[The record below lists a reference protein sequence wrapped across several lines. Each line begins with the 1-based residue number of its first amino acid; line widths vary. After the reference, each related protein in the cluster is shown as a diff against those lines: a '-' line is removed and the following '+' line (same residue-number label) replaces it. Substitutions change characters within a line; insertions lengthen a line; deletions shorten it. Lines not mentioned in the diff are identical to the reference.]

1 MSRRERSHGHL
12 HVVADPGTPVEAP
25 KPAAG
30 RAPKNG
36 RKNPPA
42 KQPVPEPDFGLFPMD
57 EIAPPDP
64 ADAPDV
70 PIEDVLRQL
79 EALGL
84 PPDLVAQTRA
94 LDDEHRAELAGM
106 LNAATAMLTGDPLAG
121 LIGIW
126 KPLLS
131 KRMTAFDAEMA
142 TAEILWNLDAA
153 TGDDDL
159 VDGLTQVIDEAEH
172 TGRPEALVMCRMLA
186 HLGPPEVRGR
196 ANRAANVMAAGGV
209 KDRPW
214 VSSLGTVTFH
224 RAYGFT
230 DQGGRAV
237 VVEFAYGRRHHAFVF
252 LLDEEEGGVV
262 GLYASDDAD
271 ELYRQMTLEALDH
284 TCALSALS
292 AAEAAGVIRYALDL
306 PFYPEDEEEEAVME
320 GVVPLLLERLRHL
333 PQGDAPPSANDLP
346 AYPVDDDWPPR
357 GMSVSDFGPPPQ
369 ARAKVVHRIKVT
381 LAGTKPPVWRRLEV
395 PSDMSLLSLHD
406 VLQMSFGW
414 DDTHLWRFTAAQQV
428 YGIGEIGVPHRNAK
442 GVTIGEIAASKG
454 SAFEYL
460 YDFGDEWRHR
470 IRVEDVGPGNP
481 EVGYPRCL
489 TGRSAAPQ
497 EDSDGYDDEDDEPFD
512 VDILNDRLAAFAAR
526 RGRR

>member
-1 MSRRERSHGHL
+1 MGGPRAGGGGTRQRRDRGHSLHVGEHGTQAYGEHLRPHRRPHPRRRGGPHAAETRAIPRRGGRPTLTTGRRTRGERRQAAGLAPWEPMSRRERSHGHL

-36 RKNPPA
+36 RRNPQA
-42 KQPVPEPDFGLFPMD
+42 KHAPEPDFGLFPMD
-57 EIAPPDP
+57 EFAPPDP
-64 ADAPDV
+64 ADAQDV

-196 ANRAANVMAAGGV
+196 ATRAANVMAAGGV

-262 GLYASDDAD
+262 GLYASD
-271 ELYRQMTLEALDH
+271 
-284 TCALSALS
+284 
-292 AAEAAGVIRYALDL
+292 
-306 PFYPEDEEEEAVME
+306 
-320 GVVPLLLERLRHL
+320 
-333 PQGDAPPSANDLP
+333 
-346 AYPVDDDWPPR
+346 
-357 GMSVSDFGPPPQ
+357 
-369 ARAKVVHRIKVT
+369 
-381 LAGTKPPVWRRLEV
+381 
-395 PSDMSLLSLHD
+395 
-406 VLQMSFGW
+406 
-414 DDTHLWRFTAAQQV
+414 
-428 YGIGEIGVPHRNAK
+428 
-442 GVTIGEIAASKG
+442 
-454 SAFEYL
+454 
-460 YDFGDEWRHR
+460 
-470 IRVEDVGPGNP
+470 
-481 EVGYPRCL
+481 
-489 TGRSAAPQ
+489 
-497 EDSDGYDDEDDEPFD
+497 
-512 VDILNDRLAAFAAR
+512 
-526 RGRR
+526 